1 MMDKIRR
8 YLALADQVFQI
19 ANSEATAEIK
29 YELIFSEVLSC
40 ALSQIFRLD
49 YYCPDTSCEEDVQAY
64 VVALREKC
72 AELRK
77 IVSAGEAR
85 NP

>member
-8 YLALADQVFQI
+8 YLALADQALQI
-19 ANSEATAEIK
+19 ADSDAAPEIK
-29 YELIFSEVLSC
+29 YELIFSEDLSHE
-40 ALSQIFRLD
+40 LGQTFPLD
-49 YYCPDTSCEEDVQAY
+49 YYDPDLTYEEDVQAY
-64 VVALREKC
+64 VSALREKC

-85 NP
+85 NT